1 MRRSTTIKETRRPA
15 PENSAIETNCAVSEF
30 CDAEEMP
37 AVFGM
42 TALQFFGG
50 QKTPAPEMSDNQRRG
65 SMLLLAQRQSAAG
78 AEAGRHLMMDVIRTS
93 ERVRKCSNLS

>member
-1 MRRSTTIKETRRPA
+1 
-15 PENSAIETNCAVSEF
+15 
-30 CDAEEMP
+30 MP

-42 TALQFFGG
+42 TALRFFIAKNSCA
-50 QKTPAPEMSDNQRRG
+50 QNVLSYTPG
-65 SMLLLAQRQSAAG
+65 SMRVLAQRQSAAG